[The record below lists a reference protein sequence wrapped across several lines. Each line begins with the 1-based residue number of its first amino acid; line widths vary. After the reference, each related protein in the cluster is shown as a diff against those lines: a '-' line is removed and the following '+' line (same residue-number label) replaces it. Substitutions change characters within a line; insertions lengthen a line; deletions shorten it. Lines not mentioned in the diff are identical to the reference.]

1 MPPKAKFTKDKI
13 ISAALEIVRRDGAGA
28 LTARALGAELNS
40 SARPLF
46 TVFDSM
52 EQIRAGVLKFAESV
66 YARYVD
72 EGLKEQLA
80 FKGVGK
86 AYIRFAAAEPRL
98 FQLLFMSGREQVPE
112 PATVLPLIEENYQRI
127 LQSVQTAYGLNEQ
140 LAARVYRHM
149 WIYSHGIA
157 VLIATRMCAFTAD
170 GISEML
176 TEAFKGIIA
185 NIKESK
191 ND

>member
-52 EQIRAGVLKFAESV
+52 EQIRAGVLKFAEGV
-66 YARYVD
+66 YAQYVD

-157 VLIATRMCAFTAD
+157 VLIATGMCEFSQEQ
-170 GISEML
+170 ISNML
-176 TEAFKGIIA
+176 TEVCVSLIRK
-185 NIKESK
+185 IKAEGSL
-191 ND
+191 